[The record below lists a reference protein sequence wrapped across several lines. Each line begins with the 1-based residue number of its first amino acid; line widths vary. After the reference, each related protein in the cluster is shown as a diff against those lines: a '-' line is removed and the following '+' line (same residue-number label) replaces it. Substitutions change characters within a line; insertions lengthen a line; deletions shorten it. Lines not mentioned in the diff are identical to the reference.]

1 MIQCYISQFIIIIII
16 ILPQAGVIL
25 YMRSANERQR

>member
-1 MIQCYISQFIIIIII
+1 MNQCYMSKFIIIIII

-25 YMRSANERQR
+25 CMRSANERQR